1 VRAGERLIIR
11 KVVNSLTAPETD
23 QPVSEVED
31 TLPPTGLGEQSSDGI
46 TPTDDQVLEPLIPEV
61 MPDVMPGEDSAE
73 EDLPVIEPTIPTV
86 VDTFDN
92 SGTLLG
98 ADSDDEEINHLNLP
112 GSEGEDLPDFVPNP
126 TLEEQEPT
134 QQPEVVQQEPE
145 EPQ

>member
-23 QPVSEVED
+23 QPVSEVEV
-31 TLPPTGLGEQSSDGI
+31 TLPPTDLGEQSSDGI
-46 TPTDDQVLEPLIPEV
+46 TPTDDQVLEPLIP
-61 MPDVMPGEDSAE
+61 DVMPGEDSAE
-73 EDLPVIEPTIPTV
+73 EDLPATEPTTPTV

-112 GSEGEDLPDFVPNP
+112 GAEGEDLPDFVPNP

-134 QQPEVVQQEPE
+134 
-145 EPQ
+145 